1 MHQHK
6 LLQVEIL
13 LLKLLQVL
21 QILKE
26 TGEGEKKK
34 RGKKEEGRRAVV
46 THLCQP
52 RFLIKLYVKYSSLAT
67 KIPFRLVL

>member
-34 RGKKEEGRRAVV
+34 EEKKKKEEELLL
-46 THLCQP
+46 H
-52 RFLIKLYVKYSSLAT
+52 IYVSHDS
-67 KIPFRLVL
+67 